1 MWKSSW
7 SLVKRSPDQVHGAV
21 VDLVVS
27 KHCDI
32 NKRNT
37 FSVSKYDVS
46 NICIR
51 LMSYTNI

>member
-1 MWKSSW
+1 
-7 SLVKRSPDQVHGAV
+7 VKRSPNEVRGAV

-37 FSVSKYDVS
+37 FSVPKYDVS
-46 NICIR
+46 NVCIQF
-51 LMSYTNI
+51 MFHSNI